1 MQEKGQNISPV
12 KRRILYFIDNLSISK
27 REFYSKTGIS
37 RGTLES
43 NTGIT
48 EDTMAKFIATYPEVS
63 LDWLILGEGEIVRRS
78 APSPEERDIM
88 ELSRKLVEAKDEII
102 ELQKAHIE
110 SLMERIRL
118 LLQRRE

>member
-12 KRRILYFIDNLSISK
+12 KRRILYFIDSLLISK

-48 EDTMAKFIATYPEVS
+48 EDTMAKFIATFPEVS
-63 LDWLILGEGEIVRRS
+63 LDWLILGEGDMIRKTT
-78 APSPEERDIM
+78 PSPEERDIM

-118 LLQRRE
+118 MLPSRR

>member
-1 MQEKGQNISPV
+1 MQEKEQNISPV
-12 KRRILYFIDNLSISK
+12 KRRILYFIDSLLISK

-48 EDTMAKFIATYPEVS
+48 EDTMAKFIATFPEVS
-63 LDWLILGEGEIVRRS
+63 LDWLILGEGDMIRKTT
-78 APSPEERDIM
+78 PSPEERDIM

-118 LLQRRE
+118 MLPSRR

>member
-1 MQEKGQNISPV
+1 
-12 KRRILYFIDNLSISK
+12 
-27 REFYSKTGIS
+27 
-37 RGTLES
+37 
-43 NTGIT
+43 
-48 EDTMAKFIATYPEVS
+48 MAKFIATYPEVS

>member
-1 MQEKGQNISPV
+1 
-12 KRRILYFIDNLSISK
+12 
-27 REFYSKTGIS
+27 
-37 RGTLES
+37 
-43 NTGIT
+43 
-48 EDTMAKFIATYPEVS
+48 MAKFIATYPEVS
-63 LDWLILGEGEIVRRS
+63 LDWLILGEVRRS